1 MLLLLLGSWLPHHC
15 LRARTPLFKTVC
27 DVLVAS
33 KASSRNRSNSFCFLT
48 ALDKRAFCESLVTL
62 LGQESF
68 DTAATITR
76 IRGFDGEAPSQSN
89 NFCCVDATEDL
100 SEFRGL
106 VEINGTQYCFIAQI
120 NSDDQHRARFIPA
133 QDVLEEPSGKPRKM
147 QPIIQEMILGRKR
160 GVMLI
165 PECED
170 DAVDVIAGFVEQG
183 FHDLAS
189 EYRDFIIGQME
200 KAKAKAGA

>member
-1 MLLLLLGSWLPHHC
+1 MT
-15 LRARTPLFKTVC
+15 R
-27 DVLVAS
+27 LV
-33 KASSRNRSNSFCFLT
+33 
-48 ALDKRAFCESLVTL
+48 
-62 LGQESF
+62 QESF
-68 DTAATITR
+68 DATATISR
-76 IRGFDGEAPSQSN
+76 IRGFDGKPPSLRN
-89 NFCCVDATEDL
+89 NFCCVDATEEI

-106 VEINGTQYCFIAQI
+106 VEINATQYCFISQI

-133 QDVLEEPSGKPRKM
+133 QEVLEEPLGVPRKM

-170 DAVDVIAGFVEQG
+170 DAVDVIAGLIEQG

-189 EYRDFIIGQME
+189 EYRDFILGQLE
-200 KAKAKAGA
+200 KAKAKD

>member
-1 MLLLLLGSWLPHHC
+1 MPWHPCQHGSAEDCRKPDTIATKLGLESGSNDYCLP
-15 LRARTPLFKTVC
+15 FV
-27 DVLVAS
+27 
-33 KASSRNRSNSFCFLT
+33 
-48 ALDKRAFCESLVTL
+48 LDKRAFCESLVTR

-68 DTAATITR
+68 DATATITR
-76 IRGFDGEAPSQSN
+76 IRGFDGECPSQSN

-106 VEINGTQYCFIAQI
+106 VNINKTQYCFIAQI

-133 QDVLEEPSGKPRKM
+133 NELLEDPSGKPRKM

-170 DAVDVIAGFVEQG
+170 DAVDVIAGLIEQG
-183 FHDLAS
+183 FQDLAS
-189 EYRDFIIGQME
+189 EYRDFIIGQLE
-200 KAKAKAGA
+200 KSKAKV

>member
-1 MLLLLLGSWLPHHC
+1 M
-15 LRARTPLFKTVC
+15 
-27 DVLVAS
+27 
-33 KASSRNRSNSFCFLT
+33 
-48 ALDKRAFCESLVTL
+48 TL

-147 QPIIQEMILGRKR
+147 QPIIQEIILGRKR

>member
-1 MLLLLLGSWLPHHC
+1 MPI
-15 LRARTPLFKTVC
+15 AT
-27 DVLVAS
+27 
-33 KASSRNRSNSFCFLT
+33 KAGHGNRSNAGCFLV
-48 ALDKRAFCESLVTL
+48 ALDKRAFCESLVTR

-68 DTAATITR
+68 DATATINR

-106 VEINGTQYCFIAQI
+106 VEINAVQYCFIAQI

-133 QDVLEEPSGKPRKM
+133 QEVLEEPSGHPRKM

-165 PECED
+165 PESED
-170 DAVDVIAGFVEQG
+170 DAVDVIAGLIEQG

-189 EYRDFIIGQME
+189 EYRDFIIGQLE
-200 KAKAKAGA
+200 KAKAKAGS

>member
-1 MLLLLLGSWLPHHC
+1 MPTATKCG
-15 LRARTPLFKTVC
+15 RET
-27 DVLVAS
+27 
-33 KASSRNRSNSFCFLT
+33 RSNDRFDLG
-48 ALDKRAFCESLVTL
+48 ALDKRAFCEALVTR

-68 DTAATITR
+68 DATARISR
-76 IRGFDGEAPSQSN
+76 IRGFDGQSPSQGN
-89 NFCCVDATEDL
+89 NFCCVDATEEL

-106 VEINGTQYCFIAQI
+106 VEINATQYCFIAQI

-133 QDVLEEPSGKPRKM
+133 KDVLEQPSGEPRKM
-147 QPIIQEMILGRKR
+147 QPIIQDMILGRKR

-170 DAVDVIAGFVEQG
+170 DALDVIAGLIEQG

-189 EYRDFIIGQME
+189 QYRDFIIGQLDQAKT
-200 KAKAKAGA
+200 KAKA

>member
-1 MLLLLLGSWLPHHC
+1 MG
-15 LRARTPLFKTVC
+15 RG
-27 DVLVAS
+27 
-33 KASSRNRSNSFCFLT
+33 NRSNADCFLL
-48 ALDKRAFCESLVTL
+48 ALDKRAFCESLITRL
-62 LGQESF
+62 AQESF
-68 DTAATITR
+68 DATTTITR

-106 VEINGTQYCFIAQI
+106 VEVNETQYCFIAQI

-133 QDVLEEPSGKPRKM
+133 KDVLEEPSGNPRKM

-170 DAVDVIAGFVEQG
+170 DAVDVIAGLVEQG
-183 FHDLAS
+183 FQDLAS
-189 EYRDFIIGQME
+189 EYRDFIIGQLE
-200 KAKAKAGA
+200 KAKA

>member
-1 MLLLLLGSWLPHHC
+1 MTAGAMPRHQCHHGTDRSHLKPVPVATKRGTGNGSNAHC
-15 LRARTPLFKTVC
+15 LIV
-27 DVLVAS
+27 V
-33 KASSRNRSNSFCFLT
+33 
-48 ALDKRAFCESLVTL
+48 LDKRAFCESLVTR

-68 DTAATITR
+68 NVTATITR
-76 IRGFDGEAPSQSN
+76 IRGFDGEPPSQSN
-89 NFCCVDATEDL
+89 NFCCVDATEEL

-106 VEINGTQYCFIAQI
+106 VEIDATQYCFIAQI

-133 QDVLEEPSGKPRKM
+133 QEVLEEASGKPRKM

-165 PECED
+165 PESED
-170 DAVDVIAGFVEQG
+170 DAVDVVAGLIEQG

-189 EYRDFIIGQME
+189 EYRDFIVGQLE
-200 KAKAKAGA
+200 KAKANR

>member
-1 MLLLLLGSWLPHHC
+1 
-15 LRARTPLFKTVC
+15 
-27 DVLVAS
+27 
-33 KASSRNRSNSFCFLT
+33 
-48 ALDKRAFCESLVTL
+48 VTL

-68 DTAATITR
+68 NAAATITR

-106 VEINGTQYCFIAQI
+106 AEINGTQYCFIAQI

-189 EYRDFIIGQME
+189 EYRDFIIGQIE
-200 KAKAKAGA
+200 KAKAKGGA

>member
-1 MLLLLLGSWLPHHC
+1 MLIATKQCNG
-15 LRARTPLFKTVC
+15 
-27 DVLVAS
+27 
-33 KASSRNRSNSFCFLT
+33 NRSNARCFIVV
-48 ALDKRAFCESLVTL
+48 LDKRAFCESLVTR

-68 DTAATITR
+68 DPTATITR
-76 IRGFDGEAPSQSN
+76 IRGFDGQTPSQSN
-89 NFCCVDATEDL
+89 NFCCVDATEEL

-106 VEINGTQYCFIAQI
+106 VEINATQYCFIAQI

-133 QDVLEEPSGKPRKM
+133 QEVLEEPSGEPRKM

-170 DAVDVIAGFVEQG
+170 DAVDVIAGLIEQG

-189 EYRDFIIGQME
+189 EYRDFIIGQLE
-200 KAKAKAGA
+200 KAKAKAKA

>member
-1 MLLLLLGSWLPHHC
+1 MPVD
-15 LRARTPLFKTVC
+15 TKM
-27 DVLVAS
+27 
-33 KASSRNRSNSFCFLT
+33 RSLDNFNTDCFLL
-48 ALDKRAFCESLVTL
+48 ALDKRAFCESLITRL
-62 LGQESF
+62 AQESF
-68 DTAATITR
+68 DATATITR
-76 IRGFDGEAPSQSN
+76 IRGFDGKAPSQSN

-106 VEINGTQYCFIAQI
+106 LEISDTQYCFIAQI

-133 QDVLEEPSGKPRKM
+133 KDVLEEPSGHPRKM

-170 DAVDVIAGFVEQG
+170 DAVDVIAGLVEQG
-183 FHDLAS
+183 FQDLAS
-189 EYRDFIIGQME
+189 EYRDFIIGQLE
-200 KAKAKAGA
+200 KAKA

>member
-1 MLLLLLGSWLPHHC
+1 MPIATKRRSG
-15 LRARTPLFKTVC
+15 
-27 DVLVAS
+27 
-33 KASSRNRSNSFCFLT
+33 NRSNARCFSVV
-48 ALDKRAFCESLVTL
+48 LDKRVFCESLVTR

-68 DTAATITR
+68 DSTATITR
-76 IRGFDGEAPSQSN
+76 IRGFDGQSPSQSN

-106 VEINGTQYCFIAQI
+106 AEINGTQYCFIAQI
-120 NSDDQHRARFIPA
+120 NSNDQHRARFIPA

-160 GVMLI
+160 GLMLI

-189 EYRDFIIGQME
+189 EYRDFIIGQIE